1 MIVSDKALTLIKDF
15 ESLQLKA
22 YLCPANVWTIG
33 YGHTRNVRSGDVINP
48 YQAERF
54 LRADLVQIEKDIN
67 QLVRVPLTQGQYDAL
82 VSFVFNCGTRAF
94 STSTLLKKLNSR
106 DYEGT
111 ANEFERWKYAKG
123 QALAGLERRRRL
135 EKRLFQS

>member
-1 MIVSDKALTLIKDF
+1 MIVSDKAIELIKDF

-33 YGHTRNVRSGDVINP
+33 YGHTRGVKPDDEISI
-48 YQAERF
+48 YQAERY
-54 LRADLVQIEKDIN
+54 LRADLVQIERDIN

-106 DYEGT
+106 DYEGA
-111 ANEFERWKYAKG
+111 ANEFERWKFAKG
-123 QALAGLERRRRL
+123 RALPGLERRRRL